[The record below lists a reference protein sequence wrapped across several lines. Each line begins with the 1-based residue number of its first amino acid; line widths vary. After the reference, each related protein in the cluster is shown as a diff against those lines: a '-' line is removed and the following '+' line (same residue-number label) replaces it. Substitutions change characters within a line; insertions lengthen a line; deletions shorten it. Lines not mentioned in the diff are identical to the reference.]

1 MITRRTFLA
10 DSAKA
15 AASTFA
21 LRGRLFAAQQKNVPP
36 PQPQPKQQP
45 NSVPQATPPTPSAP
59 KTQPVKESLLNSMRT
74 AAANAPIKTTKV
86 TDTVILLQS
95 VGANVVVLKGP
106 DGQLLVDSGMATGVP
121 HLLQALHNLGPHPLK
136 LLINTSWL
144 FDHTDGNAALN
155 AAGAFIIAQ
164 ENVRTRL
171 STPQKVP
178 MFNLDLPPAA
188 ASALPSVT
196 FADGEKLYC
205 NNEELNLVHT
215 PNASS
220 DSDIFIH
227 FNRANVIHAGE
238 LWYNGGYPVID
249 SGSGGSI
256 NGMIQGVDQVLELA
270 DDRSKIIP
278 SHGAVG
284 NKGNLSDYR
293 GMLATVANRVE
304 KLKISGQSL
313 QQVLDSHP
321 TSDLDVQWSHGEI
334 TSEIFLTSVYNT
346 L

>member
-10 DSAKA
+10 DSAIA

-45 NSVPQATPPTPSAP
+45 KSVPQPPQPSPSAP
-59 KTQPVKESLLNSMRT
+59 QTPQVNETLLNSMRA

-95 VGANVVVLKGP
+95 VGANIVVLKGP
-106 DGQLLVDSGMATGVP
+106 DGKLLIDSGMATGAP
-121 HLLQALHNLGPHPLK
+121 HLLDTLHNLGPHTLK

-171 STPQKVP
+171 STAQKIP

-188 ASALPSVT
+188 ASALPSST
-196 FADGEKLYC
+196 FIDSEKLYC
-205 NNEELNLVHT
+205 NNEELDLVHA
-215 PNASS
+215 PNAST

-227 FNRANVIHAGE
+227 FNHSNILHTGE

-249 SGSGGSI
+249 GDSGGTI
-256 NGMIQGVDQVLELA
+256 NGMIQGVDQVLQLA

-278 SHGAVG
+278 SHGEPG

-304 KLKISGQSL
+304 KLKISGQTL

-321 TSDLDVQWSHGEI
+321 TSDLDAQWSHGKI
-334 TSEIFLTSVYNT
+334 TPEMFLTSVYNT

>member
-1 MITRRTFLA
+1 MV
-10 DSAKA
+10 
-15 AASTFA
+15 AASTFS
-21 LRGRLFAAQQKNVPP
+21 LRSPLIAAQQKNVPP

-45 NSVPQATPPTPSAP
+45 KSVPQPEQPAPAAP
-59 KTQPVKESLLNSMRT
+59 KPQPVKESLLNSMRE
-74 AAANAPIKTTKV
+74 AAANAQIKTTKV

-95 VGANVVVLKGP
+95 VGANIVVFKGP
-106 DGQLLVDSGMATGVP
+106 DGQLLVDSGMATGAP
-121 HLLQALHNLGPHPLK
+121 HLLETLRRLGPHSLK

-171 STPQKVP
+171 STPQKIP
-178 MFNLDLPPAA
+178 MFDLELPPAA
-188 ASALPSVT
+188 ASGLPSVT
-196 FADGEKLYC
+196 FVDGEKLYW
-205 NNEELNLVHT
+205 NNEELGLVHA
-215 PNASS
+215 PNAST

-227 FNRANVIHAGE
+227 FNHANVLHAGE

-249 SGSGGSI
+249 GGSGGTI

-284 NKGNLSDYR
+284 NKENLSDYR
-293 GMLATVANRVE
+293 GMLATAANRVE
-304 KLKISGQSL
+304 KLKIAGQTL
-313 QQVLDSHP
+313 QQLLDSHP
-321 TSDLDVQWSHGEI
+321 ISDLDAQWSHGEI
-334 TSEIFLTSVYNT
+334 TSEMFLTSVYNT

>member
-10 DSAKA
+10 DSAIA

-21 LRGRLFAAQQKNVPP
+21 LRGRLFAAQQKHVPP
-36 PQPQPKQQP
+36 PQ
-45 NSVPQATPPTPSAP
+45 
-59 KTQPVKESLLNSMRT
+59 TQPVKESLLNSMRA
-74 AAANAPIKTTKV
+74 AAANAAIKTTKI
-86 TDTVILLQS
+86 TDTIYLLQS
-95 VGANVVVLKGP
+95 VGANIVVLRGP
-106 DGQLLVDSGMATGVP
+106 DGKLLIDSGMATGAP
-121 HLLQALHNLGPHPLK
+121 QLLDTLHNLGTHPLK

-144 FDHTDGNAALN
+144 FDHSDGNAALN

-171 STPQKVP
+171 STAQKIP
-178 MFNLDLPPAA
+178 MFKLDLPPAA
-188 ASALPSVT
+188 ASALPSAT
-196 FADGEKLYC
+196 FIDGERLYC
-205 NNEELNLVHT
+205 NNEELHLVHA

-220 DSDIFIH
+220 DSDIFVH
-227 FNRANVIHAGE
+227 FNRANVLHAGE

-249 SGSGGSI
+249 SGSGGTI

-278 SHGAVG
+278 SHGAAG
-284 NKGNLSDYR
+284 NKGNLSEYR
-293 GMLATVANRVE
+293 GMLADVANRVE
-304 KLKISGQSL
+304 KLKISGQTL

-321 TSDLDVQWSHGEI
+321 TADLDAQWSHGEI
-334 TSEIFLTSVYNT
+334 TPEMFLTSVYDT